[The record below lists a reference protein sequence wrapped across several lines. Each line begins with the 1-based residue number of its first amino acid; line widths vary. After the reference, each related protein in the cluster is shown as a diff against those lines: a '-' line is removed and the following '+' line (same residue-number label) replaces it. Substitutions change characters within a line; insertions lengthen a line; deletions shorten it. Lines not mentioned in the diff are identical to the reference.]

1 MSRSLL
7 FFTYNRKVCFF
18 SDSACLPKVK
28 TINVI
33 YLICISI
40 NPQQDAVHLE
50 SQVNVLAD
58 GLAVSLLHEPLPDP
72 SEPHIRGLL
81 TRLEVCLL
89 KMGGAF
95 DTFEP

>member
-1 MSRSLL
+1 M
-7 FFTYNRKVCFF
+7 
-18 SDSACLPKVK
+18 VK
-28 TINVI
+28 TIHFI

-40 NPQQDAVHLE
+40 NPQQDAGHLE

-89 KMGGAF
+89 RMGGALTHLNHSRPIL
-95 DTFEP
+95 TFCQNEHCH